1 MEVRV
6 CDGIACDPNGQLTNL
21 LWLTLVRLRCR
32 SCSLIS
38 TGFTKHFIHE
48 RIHASATWGKE
59 YFSIKEREARKEYQ
73 RFPSYSR

>member
-1 MEVRV
+1 M
-6 CDGIACDPNGQLTNL
+6 GQLTICCGL
-21 LWLTLVRLRCR
+21 LYVRLRCR

-38 TGFTKHFIHE
+38 TGFTKPFIHE